1 MNLIKIGA
9 FIKGY
14 WREYP
19 FDRWNGRQIRNACL
33 TAVALAEYEA
43 QGEDPDDVL
52 KPNAVVELKDS
63 HLEDVAKTYLE
74 FSEHM
79 KDIYGTHAAR
89 RAKEAGLRAMWVD
102 GKGKLVG
109 NIGQKEAGIIKG
121 SRKGQGNPS
130 SRTMIHTLVVAVPQ
144 IKDTGANSMA
154 TTLTWR
160 HYEDHGWGLHP
171 KHDYGHKG
179 LEKAE
184 FQGDYRDLGPKRPDL
199 SRDPP
204 SREVPSRP
212 QEQNYPGHGV
222 RYH

>member
-109 NIGQKEAGIIKG
+109 NIGQKEAGIIEG
-121 SRKGQGNPS
+121 SRKGRLLRAFGGEDSYVRPGQSQQSYHDPYPGGRGAPDQRYGRQQHGYNPDVETLRR
-130 SRTMIHTLVVAVPQ
+130 SRFGFASETRL
-144 IKDTGANSMA
+144 
-154 TTLTWR
+154 
-160 HYEDHGWGLHP
+160 
-171 KHDYGHKG
+171 
-179 LEKAE
+179 
-184 FQGDYRDLGPKRPDL
+184 
-199 SRDPP
+199 
-204 SREVPSRP
+204 RP
-212 QEQNYPGHGV
+212 QRP
-222 RYH
+222 